1 MAIKEK
7 MAELIEIPKEI
18 VLNYP
23 KMTVIG
29 KKEIIVENIIG
40 IIEFTD
46 KLIRLSTETH
56 ILKVS
61 GYKLI
66 IKNLSTDGI
75 EISGEIVNIEFE

>member
-7 MAELIEIPKEI
+7 MADIIEMPKEI

-23 KMTVIG
+23 KMIVTG
-29 KKEIIVENIIG
+29 KREIVVENIIG

-56 ILKVS
+56 ILKIC
-61 GYKLI
+61 GYMLV

-75 EISGEIVNIEFE
+75 EITGEIVNVVFE

>member
-7 MAELIEIPKEI
+7 MADLIEIPKEI

-23 KMTVIG
+23 KMTVTG
-29 KKEIIVENIIG
+29 KKEIVVENVIG

-56 ILKVS
+56 ILKIS

-66 IKNLSTDGI
+66 IKNLSADGI
-75 EISGEIVNIEFE
+75 EITGEIVNIEFE

>member
-7 MAELIEIPKEI
+7 MADLIEIPKEI

-23 KMTVIG
+23 KMTVTG
-29 KKEIIVENIIG
+29 KKEIVVENIIG

-56 ILKVS
+56 ILKIS

-66 IKNLSTDGI
+66 IKNLSADGI
-75 EISGEIVNIEFE
+75 EITGEIVNIEFE

>member
-7 MAELIEIPKEI
+7 MADLIEIPKEI

-23 KMTVIG
+23 KMTVTG
-29 KKEIIVENIIG
+29 KKEIEVENIIG

-56 ILKVS
+56 ILKIS

-66 IKNLSTDGI
+66 IRNLSADGI
-75 EISGEIVNIEFE
+75 EITGEIVNIEFE

>member
-7 MAELIEIPKEI
+7 MADIIEMPKEI

-23 KMTVIG
+23 KMIVTG
-29 KKEIIVENIIG
+29 KREIVVENIIG

-56 ILKVS
+56 ILKFLVC
-61 GYKLI
+61 
-66 IKNLSTDGI
+66 
-75 EISGEIVNIEFE
+75 VMNILRLL

>member
-23 KMTVIG
+23 KMTVTG

-56 ILKVS
+56 ILKIS